1 MDSETRKW
9 MRLHDLI
16 DDDNWDQIVYIYR
29 VGANGQKITPYVAK
43 WNMHAGLLDSIRDE
57 FGTGEYHL
65 MIRDG
70 KTMVFTGTIG
80 VARPLRR

>member
-1 MDSETRKW
+1 MAEKPLLTGRK
-9 MRLHDLI
+9 I
-16 DDDNWDQIVYIYR
+16 
-29 VGANGQKITPYVAK
+29 APYLAK

-65 MIRDG
+65 MIREG

-80 VARPLRR
+80 VQAPIRR

>member
-29 VGANGQKITPYVAK
+29 VGANGQKITLYVAK